1 MKKLLALTLTAL
13 MLTTSIVSA
22 ETIVSDLD
30 TIEKYGVQVD
40 SSMIMYEGLEEGLY
54 KVDIKEGY
62 EGEIGSAASYQ
73 DEDNYE
79 LKIFGIGGSGYL
91 TLTDKDS
98 KVVAQNV
105 ILTRVETIEENLN
118 NTVEDGV
125 YVLGKTIEKGLYKA
139 EIIETEGYGVGL
151 IVSTGSLDLDTA
163 DLVNKVKTV
172 DVGEIIEFEITE
184 EDYVS
189 NLELLKDELNIYENE
204 DELRYLN

>member
-30 TIEKYGVQVD
+30 VREKYGVQVD
-40 SSMIMYEGLEEGLY
+40 SSMTVYEGLEEGLY

-62 EGEIGSAASYQ
+62 EGEIGSVASYQ

-79 LKIFGIGGSGYL
+79 LKIFGVGGSGYL
-91 TLTDKDS
+91 TLSDKDI

-163 DLVNKVKTV
+163 DSVNRVKTV

-184 EDYVS
+184 EDYAI
-189 NLELLKDELNIYENE
+189 NLYNIRLTKI
-204 DELRYLN
+204 D

>member
-1 MKKLLALTLTAL
+1 MRVISWKLNH
-13 MLTTSIVSA
+13 I
-22 ETIVSDLD
+22 
-30 TIEKYGVQVD
+30 
-40 SSMIMYEGLEEGLY
+40 
-54 KVDIKEGY
+54 
-62 EGEIGSAASYQ
+62 
-73 DEDNYE
+73 

-184 EDYVS
+184 EDYAI
-189 NLELLKDELNIYENE
+189 NLYNIRLTKI
-204 DELRYLN
+204 D

>member
-22 ETIVSDLD
+22 ETILSDLD

-184 EDYVS
+184 EDYAI
-189 NLELLKDELNIYENE
+189 NLYNIRLTKI
-204 DELRYLN
+204 D